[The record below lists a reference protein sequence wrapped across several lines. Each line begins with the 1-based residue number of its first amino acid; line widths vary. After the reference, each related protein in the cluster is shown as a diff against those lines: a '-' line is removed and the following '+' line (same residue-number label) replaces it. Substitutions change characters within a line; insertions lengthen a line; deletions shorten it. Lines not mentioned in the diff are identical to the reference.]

1 MMRDLRGTD
10 FALQFYDR
18 AAGDVKRLVGGEE
31 DGLFLGGAE
40 DAAQR
45 GGAVFRVEPRQRL
58 VEHERVRRREQR
70 PRERETAAH
79 TAGVVAHALVAD
91 VAEPQLAQQR
101 GGARRV
107 IAPPRAKRRFPRS
120 SLP

>member
-1 MMRDLRGTD
+1 MGDLRGTD

-40 DAAQR
+40 DTAQR

-58 VEHERVRRREQR
+58 VEHARRRR
-70 PRERETAAH
+70 
-79 TAGVVAHALVAD
+79 
-91 VAEPQLAQQR
+91 
-101 GGARRV
+101 
-107 IAPPRAKRRFPRS
+107 IPPE
-120 SLP
+120 